1 MRYDFARGC
10 WRALQALRRL
20 DARDLLKSPAL
31 LRDFL
36 RDWRTF
42 RTLGGNA
49 PFREIAPQL
58 FDRSSETQSGG
69 GHYFYQDVWAL
80 RKLGRFQPTEHH
92 DVGSRLD
99 GFVAQ
104 ATAICPVFY
113 WDIRAPQFQLPDFQF
128 RQGTILNLPVPNG
141 SITSLSCLH
150 VAEHIGLGRYG
161 DPLDPD
167 GAEKA
172 LRELQRVL
180 GKGGQLLYSM
190 PIGRERV
197 EFNAQRIW
205 EAPRPIEILSEL
217 RLVEFSVV
225 TDGNEFVVD
234 ANPKDFTNA
243 RYACGLYQFQR
254 DP

>member
-1 MRYDFARGC
+1 MGYDFARGC
-10 WRALQALRRL
+10 WRALRALRGL
-20 DARDLLKSPAL
+20 DAYDLLKSPAV
-31 LRDFL
+31 LRDFAW
-36 RDWRTF
+36 DWRTF
-42 RTLGGNA
+42 RKLGGNA
-49 PFREIAPQL
+49 PFGEIAPQF

-80 RKLGRFQPTEHH
+80 RKLRSFQPSDHH

-104 ATAICPVFY
+104 ATAICPVVY
-113 WDIRAPQFQLPDFQF
+113 WDIRALQFKLPDFQF
-128 RQGTILNLPVPNG
+128 RQGSIVSLPAPSA
-141 SITSLSCLH
+141 SIASLSCLH

-167 GAEKA
+167 GTEKA

-190 PIGRERV
+190 PIGRDRV
-197 EFNAQRIW
+197 EFNAQRVW
-205 EAPRPIEILSEL
+205 NPCRAIEILSEL
-217 RLVEFSVV
+217 CLVEFSVV
-225 TDGNEFVVD
+225 TDGNEFVVN
-234 ANPKDFTNA
+234 ANPKDFKNA
-243 RYACGLYQFQR
+243 RYACGLYQFRR